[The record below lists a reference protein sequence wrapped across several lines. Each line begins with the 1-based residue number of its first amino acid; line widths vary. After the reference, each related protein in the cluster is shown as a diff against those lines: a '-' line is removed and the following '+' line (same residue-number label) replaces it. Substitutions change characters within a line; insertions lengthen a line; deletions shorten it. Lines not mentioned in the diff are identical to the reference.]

1 MSHISRRKFLESS
14 VTAGCAAGLSGAGF
28 ASSLIAALWLSTRR
42 SKTRAS
48 PRHFAQ
54 EGLVLDMLPPGLSY
68 SDRFKMARDAG
79 FDVVQAPTTPD
90 EHTAR
95 RSERR
100 AAANIRIDSVM
111 NTDHWKY
118 PLSSDD
124 PQVVEKKPGGMRT
137 SLHNAK
143 LWGRTR
149 CCSFQ
154 PW

>member
-1 MSHISRRKFLESS
+1 
-14 VTAGCAAGLSGAGF
+14 
-28 ASSLIAALWLSTRR
+28 
-42 SKTRAS
+42 
-48 PRHFAQ
+48 
-54 EGLVLDMLPPGLSY
+54 MLPPGLSY

-90 EHTAR
+90 EHTA
-95 RSERR
+95 EEIKNAA

-111 NTDHWKY
+111 TRITGKY

-124 PQVVEKKPGGMRT
+124 PQVWKKAWRECGPPSTMPSSGV
-137 SLHNAK
+137 
-143 LWGRTR
+143 RTR